1 MTFEA
6 VTQMAK
12 AAGKPEKPEKSQEEL
27 RAILEQKLNSLK
39 SPLQEGISEYEQALE
54 DDLFEDQ
61 DDELD
66 GAGEARKEEMQKRL
80 TDLLDRAEK
89 MKAKLDSKEPISQ
102 ITPEISAIYT
112 RPDGKVETI
121 TLDLEAKLQDFLSFY
136 QTTKVDLPPDFED
149 AILDV
154 WERNPTELEQAIK
167 QNGFDDMLIIPGNIP
182 LADLAEKM
190 KMEDGYNFYQVK
202 DDLSDVKSQNTD
214 KPRIIL
220 FHRADSLPEIAK
232 KTGLDIHLNIT
243 GTKAKKLYEANPE
256 NYLATLE
263 DAIVLER
270 KYFEDTGKHLS
281 DYTKNSAQWLPGSKA
296 GARLVRSRWHPDSH
310 ELTVD
315 AIDLTHRVGFLG
327 VRPSRC
333 FF

>member
-1 MTFEA
+1 MSLENH
-6 VTQMAK
+6 VIKLDQ
-12 AAGKPEKPEKSQEEL
+12 PEKPERSQEEL
-27 RAILEQKLNSLK
+27 RAILEQKLKSLK
-39 SPLQEGISEYEQALE
+39 PALQEGISEYKQALK
-54 DDLFEDQ
+54 DDLFED
-61 DDELD
+61 ED
-66 GAGEARKEEMQKRL
+66 GEPDGTGEARKEEMQKRL

-102 ITPEISAIYT
+102 IASEISAIYT
-112 RPDGKVETI
+112 SPDGKVETI
-121 TLDLEAKLQDFLSFY
+121 ILDLEAKLEDFLSFY

-149 AILDV
+149 AIRDV
-154 WERNPTELEQAIK
+154 WDRNQTDMEQAIE
-167 QNGFDDMLIIPGNIP
+167 QNGFDDTLIIPGNIP
-182 LADLAEKM
+182 LSDLAEKM
-190 KMEDGYNFYQVK
+190 KMEKGYYFYQVK
-202 DDLSDVKSQNTD
+202 EDFSDVKSQNTD

-281 DYTKNSAQWLPGSKA
+281 DWNNKSAQWLPGSRA
-296 GARLVRSRWHPDSH
+296 GARLIFSRWDPG
-310 ELTVD
+310 
-315 AIDLTHRVGFLG
+315 AHRLDVGAHGLARRTDFLG

>member
-27 RAILEQKLNSLK
+27 RAILEQRLNSLE
-39 SPLQEGISEYEQALE
+39 SPLQEGSREYEQALKN
-54 DDLFEDQ
+54 DLFED
-61 DDELD
+61 ED
-66 GAGEARKEEMQKRL
+66 GEPDGTGETRKEEMQKRL
-80 TDLLDRAEK
+80 TALIDRAEK

-112 RPDGKVETI
+112 RPDGKKETI

-149 AILDV
+149 AISDI
-154 WERNPTELEQAIK
+154 WERNQTDMEQAIE
-167 QNGFDDMLIIPGNIP
+167 QNGFDDMLIIPGNVP

-202 DDLSDVKSQNTD
+202 DDFSDVKSQNTD

-220 FHRADSLPEIAK
+220 FHHSDSLSEIAE
-232 KTGLDIHLNIT
+232 KTGLDVHLNIT
-243 GTKAKKLYEANPE
+243 GEKAQKLYEANPL

-281 DYTKNSAQWLPGSKA
+281 DWKSKSAQWLPGSRA
-296 GARLVRSRWHPDSH
+296 GARLVYSGWDPGDHR
-310 ELTVD
+310 LNVY
-315 AIDLTHRVGFLG
+315 ALDLTSRAGALG